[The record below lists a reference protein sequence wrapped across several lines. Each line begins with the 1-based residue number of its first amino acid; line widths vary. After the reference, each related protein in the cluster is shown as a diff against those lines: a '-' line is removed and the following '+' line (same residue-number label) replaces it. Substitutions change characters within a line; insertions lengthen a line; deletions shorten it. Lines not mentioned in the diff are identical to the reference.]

1 MPLSPFYRKNLE
13 TQGFQCAPAD
23 FGKAAGW
30 LRLNPAICITL
41 IVTGLALQSS
51 TIFFVLAAI
60 AALGLFLPNSPG
72 DYIYL
77 YFIRPVTKTPPL
89 PTTPPPRR
97 FACLV
102 GTAWALAIA
111 FSFMAGAAA
120 LASALGIVFV
130 LVALPMA
137 TVHFCI
143 ASVIYQ
149 KLIGY
154 RPASLP

>member
-1 MPLSPFYRKNLE
+1 MALSPFHRKNLE
-13 TQGFQCAPAD
+13 TQGFQCAEES
-23 FGKAAGW
+23 FGRAAGW

-41 IVTGLALQSS
+41 IAIGLVLQSS
-51 TIFFVLAAI
+51 ALFFILAGI
-60 AALGLFLPNSPG
+60 AAFGLLAPNSLG

-77 YFIRPVTKTPPL
+77 YLIRPLARAPSLPP
-89 PTTPPPRR
+89 TPPPRR

-102 GTAWALAIA
+102 GTLWALLVA
-111 FSFMAGAAA
+111 FSFTAGWTA
-120 LASALGIVFV
+120 LAASLGIVFI

-154 RPASLP
+154 RPTLAK